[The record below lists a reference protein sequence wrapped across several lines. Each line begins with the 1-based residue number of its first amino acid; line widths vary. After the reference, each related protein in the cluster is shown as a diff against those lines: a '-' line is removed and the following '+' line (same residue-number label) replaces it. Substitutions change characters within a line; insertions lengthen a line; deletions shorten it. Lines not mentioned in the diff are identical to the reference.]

1 MRKSLWLIIGI
12 VVFAVMQIIP
22 TPGTLTDASWD
33 MLSVTALMTILWIT
47 ESIELGITAML
58 PIVLFPL
65 LDITPFSKVTLQYAN
80 EVIFLFMGGFMLA
93 LALEKSHIHE
103 RFALHCIRLIG
114 GSPTRVILGFMV
126 VIFILSMWVSNTAA
140 VLMIIPVCIAVVHRL
155 EEQSG
160 AEKQASIRHFSKA
173 LYLSL
178 AYAASIGGIATLIGT
193 PPNIVLASIVRQ
205 QANIDIS
212 FAHWLL
218 FALPFAFILLI
229 IVWLFLSRIVMS
241 KEARELSINI
251 DQITS
256 ELDNMGPMSTHEKR
270 VAIAFG
276 CVVILWIVRGLID
289 IPLFNKIS
297 DSTVAI
303 AGAIALFMIPCQGN
317 GGDRLLDWKT
327 ASRLPWNILLLFG
340 GGLALSQGFASS
352 GLSTSIVELIHQ
364 MKNINIILLI
374 AIIAFVT
381 VVMTE
386 LMSNTAT
393 ATLLI
398 PIALSIA
405 TGLGVSPLLVAVP
418 VAISASL
425 AFMLPVSTPPN
436 AIVFSYGYIS
446 IKEMACIGIAIN
458 ILGVVLTTLF
468 SYFIVPLVL

>member
-1 MRKSLWLIIGI
+1 
-12 VVFAVMQIIP
+12 
-22 TPGTLTDASWD
+22 
-33 MLSVTALMTILWIT
+33 
-47 ESIELGITAML
+47 
-58 PIVLFPL
+58 
-65 LDITPFSKVTLQYAN
+65 
-80 EVIFLFMGGFMLA
+80 
-93 LALEKSHIHE
+93 
-103 RFALHCIRLIG
+103 
-114 GSPTRVILGFMV
+114 
-126 VIFILSMWVSNTAA
+126 MWVSNTAA

-155 EEQSG
+155 EDQMGED
-160 AEKQASIRHFSKA
+160 KRDTIRHFSKA

-193 PPNIVLASIVRQ
+193 PPNIVLASIVSQ
-205 QANIDIS
+205 QAHIEIS
-212 FAHWLL
+212 FVRWLL
-218 FALPFAFILLI
+218 FAFPFALILLI
-229 IVWLFLSRIVMS
+229 IVWLFLSHIVMP
-241 KEARELSINI
+241 KEARKLSINT

-256 ELDNMGPMSTHEKR
+256 ELDKLGSMSTHEKR

-289 IPLFNKIS
+289 IPIFTKIS
-297 DSTVAI
+297 DTTVAI
-303 AGAIALFMIPCQGN
+303 AGAIALFMIPCQGK

-352 GLSTSIVELIHQ
+352 GLSATIVDLIHQ
-364 MKNINIILLI
+364 LRNVNIILLI

-381 VVMTE
+381 VAMTE

-405 TGLGVSPLLVAVP
+405 VGLNINPLLIAVP

-425 AFMLPVSTPPN
+425 AFMLPISTPPN

-458 ILGVVLTTLF
+458 LLGLVLTTLF
-468 SYFIVPLVL
+468 SYFVMPLIL

>member
-1 MRKSLWLIIGI
+1 MRKSLWLFIGI
-12 VVFAVMQIIP
+12 LVFAVMQIIP
-22 TPGTLTDASWD
+22 TPGSLTDASWD

-47 ESIELGITAML
+47 ESIELGITALL
-58 PIVLFPL
+58 PIVLFPIL
-65 LDITPFSKVTLQYAN
+65 GITPFAKVTLQYAN
-80 EVIFLFMGGFMLA
+80 ETIFLFMGGFMLA
-93 LALEKSHIHE
+93 LALEKSRIHE

-114 GSPTRVILGFMV
+114 GSPTRVILGFML
-126 VIFILSMWVSNTAA
+126 VIFLLSMWVSNTAA

-155 EEQSG
+155 EDQMGED
-160 AEKQASIRHFSKA
+160 KRDTIRHFSKA

-193 PPNIVLASIVRQ
+193 PPNIVLASIVSQ
-205 QANIDIS
+205 QAHIEIS
-212 FAHWLL
+212 FVRWLL
-218 FALPFAFILLI
+218 FAFPFALILLI
-229 IVWLFLSRIVMS
+229 IVWLFLSRIVMP
-241 KEARELSINI
+241 KEARKLSINT

-256 ELDNMGPMSTHEKR
+256 ELDKLGAMSTHEKR

-289 IPLFNKIS
+289 IPIFTKIS
-297 DSTVAI
+297 DTTVAI
-303 AGAIALFMIPCQGN
+303 AGAIALFMIPCQGKS
-317 GGDRLLDWKT
+317 GDRLLDWKT

-352 GLSTSIVELIHQ
+352 GLSATIVDLIHQ
-364 MKNINIILLI
+364 LRNVNIILLI

-381 VVMTE
+381 VAMTE

-398 PIALSIA
+398 PIGLSIA
-405 TGLGVSPLLVAVP
+405 AGLSINPLLIAVP

-425 AFMLPVSTPPN
+425 AFMLPISTPPN

-458 ILGVVLTTLF
+458 LLGLVLTTLF
-468 SYFIVPLVL
+468 CYFVMPLIL